1 MDQHTQQTVSLPG
14 QANQVVELNVTGGA
28 LGLNKMSKREEA
40 PYAAEDAQVVGLVFH
55 QSKEVLIVDH
65 GAGSNGDVSWPW
77 FLFNFMVGEREVIE
91 FNSKIAT
98 DSVL

>member
-1 MDQHTQQTVSLPG
+1 MEQPSQQNVPSLPG
-14 QANQVVELNVTGGA
+14 QANQVVELNVTGGG

-65 GAGSNGDVSWPW
+65 GAGSNGDVSMA
-77 FLFNFMVGEREVIE
+77 LLQELE
-91 FNSKIAT
+91 KA
-98 DSVL
+98 SVDMC